1 MKRLTLRRIRGD
13 YGESAAARFLRK
25 NGYRIVERNFSAL
38 GCEID
43 LIVKNREYLAFVEVK
58 TRRLDP
64 DAETTLTKPASAV
77 DREKQ
82 RHIVRAAK
90 CYLAQSAPSGKKC
103 RFDIVEVYLDPKLE
117 QDKVT
122 RIHHIRGA
130 FLA

>member
-13 YGESAAARFLRK
+13 FGEAAAAKFLK
-25 NGYRIVERNFSAL
+25 KSGYRIIEKNYSAF

-43 LIVKNREYLAFVEVK
+43 LIVQSRKYLVFVEVK

-64 DAETTLTKPASAV
+64 DTETTLTKPSAAV

-82 RHIVRAAK
+82 RHIVRAAR
-90 CYLAQSAPSGKKC
+90 CYLAQNPQSKRQC
-103 RFDIVEVYLDPKLE
+103 RLDVIEVYLDPAC
-117 QDKVT
+117 DHNKVT